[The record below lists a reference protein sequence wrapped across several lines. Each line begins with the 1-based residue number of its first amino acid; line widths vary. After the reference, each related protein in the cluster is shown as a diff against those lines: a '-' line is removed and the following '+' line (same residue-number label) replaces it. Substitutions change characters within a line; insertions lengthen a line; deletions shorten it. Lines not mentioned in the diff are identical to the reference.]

1 MGYLELA
8 IAIIAEV
15 LGTNFMKASMGFTKL
30 MPSLITIFFYVVCFY
45 ALSLSLRTINL
56 SVAYATWG
64 GVGIILTTFVAVLY
78 WKQEVNIPQIIGIA
92 LIVIGVVITNMFSKG
107 H

>member
-8 IAIIAEV
+8 IAIVAEV
-15 LGTNFMKASMGFTKL
+15 IGTNFMKASAGFTKL
-30 MPSLITIFFYVVCFY
+30 WPSVITVISYLICFY
-45 ALSLSLRTINL
+45 ALSLSLKTLNL

-64 GVGIILTTFVAVLY
+64 GVGIILTT
-78 WKQEVNIPQIIGIA
+78 IIGIMFWHQNISLA
-92 LIVIGVVITNMFSKG
+92 QVVGITLIVIGVVITNLFSTG

>member
-30 MPSLITIFFYVVCFY
+30 TPSLITVFFYIVCFY
-45 ALSLSLRTINL
+45 ALSLSLRTIDL
-56 SVAYATWG
+56 GVAYATWG
-64 GVGIILTTFVAVLY
+64 WCRNHFNNICSRILLEAKCKYSSNY
-78 WKQEVNIPQIIGIA
+78 WNCFNSYWGSNNQYV
-92 LIVIGVVITNMFSKG
+92 F
-107 H
+107 